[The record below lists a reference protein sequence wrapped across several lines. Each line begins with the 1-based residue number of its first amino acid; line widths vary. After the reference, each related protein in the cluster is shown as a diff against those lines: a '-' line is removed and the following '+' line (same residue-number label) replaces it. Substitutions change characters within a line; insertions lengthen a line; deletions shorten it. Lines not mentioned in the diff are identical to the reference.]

1 MNILKPSTT
10 FIILLI
16 CSIFGSYC
24 FSQNIDWLVN
34 SGGLKSDKSSTI
46 VIDDEGNSYITGYY
60 NEEADFGPYN
70 TGFSFSSSKEVFV
83 AKLDPDGN
91 YLWVTNALNYYDDR
105 GLGLCLD
112 PEGNVYVTGTCWGG
126 LEWDGL
132 NVYNSTSATDQTF
145 VTKFDNNGQIVWM
158 KNAGVDSWATITAW
172 WDPFQTIYCDDHG
185 YDIISDSDGNLFVT
199 GYISSVDLAPTTA
212 NFDAISIPMNYG
224 DTLGYLAKLSNDGNW
239 EWVKT
244 FGGVLLYRD
253 NAVGIDDENNVYVAG
268 GFKGTRTFETDVLN
282 SNQGSLDIFVVKYDN
297 DGNYQ
302 YVVQVGDTLDDRAD
316 GITYGNDNHMYVT
329 GEFRGEVFFGTDD
342 LNNYGGPDDKDI
354 FVAKM
359 TKDGEWAWATKAGS
373 KKGGDR
379 GIGICANDQGNIFVS
394 GQFRDN
400 AKFGLLEVHAGL
412 DSTQF
417 FVAMID
423 TNGTWQWVI
432 DGGGPFV
439 DRVNSVAVDNSCNLY
454 FSGYFKESI
463 TTGSF
468 SLNSTGNNDI
478 LVGKIVDA
486 CNAPMQ
492 PQPIPTPET
501 EVGEEFTPSNVFS
514 PNNDGINDEL
524 VFANNPNVKG
534 TVVILNRWG
543 NVVYESDDL
552 TKNWDGTSQLGID
565 VNEGVYFYKLE
576 YILNSVNEIKSGFV
590 NVVR

>member
-1 MNILKPSTT
+1 MNQLRLITA
-10 FIILLI
+10 LLI
-16 CSIFGSYC
+16 LFCSVQFNLSY
-24 FSQNIDWLVN
+24 SQSIDWLVK
-34 SGGLKSDKSSTI
+34 SGGLKSDKGSTI
-46 VIDDEGNSYITGYY
+46 VIDTEGNSYITGYY
-60 NEEADFGPYN
+60 NEEANFGPFN
-70 TGFSFSSSKEVFV
+70 TGFSFEKSKEVFV

-91 YLWVTNALNYYDDR
+91 YLWVTNAINYYDDR

-145 VTKFDNNGQIVWM
+145 VTKFDSNGQIVWM

-185 YDIISDSDGNLFVT
+185 YDIISDTDGNLFVT

-244 FGGVLLYRD
+244 FGGVHMYRD

-316 GITYGNDNHMYVT
+316 GITYGNDGHMYVT

-342 LNNYGGPDDKDI
+342 LNNYGGPEDKDI

-359 TKDGEWAWATKAGS
+359 TKDGNWKWATKAGS

-379 GIGICANDQGNIFVS
+379 GIGICANNQGNIFVS
-394 GQFRDN
+394 GQFRGN
-400 AKFGLLEVHAGL
+400 AKFGQVELFSDYAS

-417 FVAMID
+417 FVSMID
-423 TNGTWQWVI
+423 SSGNWQWVI
-432 DGGGPFV
+432 DGGGLYT
-439 DRVNSVAVDNSCNLY
+439 DRINSVAVDDSCNLY
-454 FSGYFKESI
+454 FVGYFKESM
-463 TTGSF
+463 TSGEFNLVAS
-468 SLNSTGNNDI
+468 GNNDI

-486 CNAPMQ
+486 CNS
-492 PQPIPTPET
+492 PIDPEP
-501 EVGEEFTPSNVFS
+501 EIVEEFVPSNIFS
-514 PNNDGINDEL
+514 PNNDGVNDEL
-524 VFANNPNVKG
+524 AFTNDPKING
-534 TVVILNRWG
+534 SVVILNRWG

-552 TKNWDGTSQLGID
+552 TQNWGGKSQLGID
-565 VNEGVYFYKLE
+565 VVEGVYFYKIE
-576 YILNSVNEIKSGFV
+576 YVLNATHEPKSGFV
-590 NVVR
+590 SVVR

>member
-1 MNILKPSTT
+1 MNQLRLITA
-10 FIILLI
+10 LLI
-16 CSIFGSYC
+16 LFCSVQFNCSFGQS
-24 FSQNIDWLVN
+24 IDWLVN

-60 NEEADFGPYN
+60 NEEANFGAFN
-70 TGFSFSSSKEVFV
+70 TGFSFVQSKEVFV

-91 YLWVTNALNYYDDR
+91 YLWVTNAVNYFDDR

-145 VTKFDNNGQIVWM
+145 VTKFDSDGQIVWM
-158 KNAGVDSWATITAW
+158 KNAGVDNWATITAW
-172 WDPFQTIYCDDHG
+172 WDPFQTLYCDDHG

-212 NFDAISIPMNYG
+212 NFDAITIPMNYG

-244 FGGVLLYRD
+244 FGGVFLYRD

-282 SNQGSLDIFVVKYDN
+282 SNQGSLDIFVLKYDN

-302 YVVQVGDTLDDRAD
+302 YVRQVGDTLDDRAD
-316 GITYGNDNHMYVT
+316 GIAYGNDGHMYVT

-400 AKFGLLEVHAGL
+400 AKFGSLEVNAGI

-423 TNGTWQWVI
+423 DNGTWQWVI

-439 DRVNSVAVDNSCNLY
+439 DRINSVAVDNSCNLY
-454 FSGYFKESI
+454 FSGYFKESM

-486 CNAPMQ
+486 CNSPIQ
-492 PQPIPTPET
+492 PEPTPEP
-501 EVGEEFTPSNVFS
+501 EVNEEFIPSNIFS
-514 PNNDGINDEL
+514 PNNDGVNDEL
-524 VFANNPNVKG
+524 AFTNDSNIKG
-534 TVVILNRWG
+534 SVVILNRWG

-552 TKNWDGTSQLGID
+552 TKKWNGKSQLGID
-565 VNEGVYFYKLE
+565 VIEGVYFYKIE
-576 YILNSVNEIKSGFV
+576 YVLNATHKPKSGFV
-590 NVVR
+590 SVVR